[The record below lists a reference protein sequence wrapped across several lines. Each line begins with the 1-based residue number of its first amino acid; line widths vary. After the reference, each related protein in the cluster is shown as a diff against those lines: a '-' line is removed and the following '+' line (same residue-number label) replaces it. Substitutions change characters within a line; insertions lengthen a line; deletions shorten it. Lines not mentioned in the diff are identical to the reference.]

1 MNDPA
6 PIHIHAGGFVANN
19 AAGICQEHGGFQT
32 FVIPGRDPRC
42 PQCLRAEIAAQNAA
56 HAKQT
61 IEDQA
66 SIRARGIGIPSR
78 YAHATLGQ
86 VEEAPRKALTTWSG
100 ALSTRP
106 HSFVITGPVGVGK
119 TYAACA
125 LAMHCQETKHATRYA
140 SQASILRAIR
150 ATWGPRAEKSEESV
164 WRELTAP
171 YVLIV
176 DDVGAARGNE
186 NDALRI
192 SELIDERY
200 NDQKPTVIVTNL
212 VPEKLKAELG
222 DRAYDRICEGG
233 KLVVMSGASRRK
245 AA

>member
-1 MNDPA
+1 ML
-6 PIHIHAGGFVANN
+6 I
-19 AAGICQEHGGFQT
+19 
-32 FVIPGRDPRC
+32 
-42 PQCLRAEIAAQNAA
+42 
-56 HAKQT
+56 
-61 IEDQA
+61 
-66 SIRARGIGIPSR
+66 
-78 YAHATLGQ
+78 
-86 VEEAPRKALTTWSG
+86 
-100 ALSTRP
+100 
-106 HSFVITGPVGVGK
+106 GPVGVGK

-125 LAMHCQETKHATRYA
+125 LAIHCQELKVSTRYT

-150 ATWGPRAEKSEESV
+150 STWSTRSERSEESV
-164 WRELTAP
+164 WRDLTTP

-200 NDQKPTVIVTNL
+200 NEQKPTIIVTNL
-212 VPEKLKAELG
+212 KPEQLKAELG

-233 KLVVMSGASRRK
+233 KLVVMGGESRRRK

>member
-1 MNDPA
+1 MNDPKPLA
-6 PIHIHAGGFVANN
+6 IGGFDADE
-19 AAGICQEHGGFQT
+19 ATGACDKHGYYVT
-32 FVIPGRDPRC
+32 YVRKGRDPSC
-42 PQCLRAEIAAQNAA
+42 PICLQATLAAANAEN
-56 HAKQT
+56 AKQT
-61 IEDQA
+61 VEDQA
-66 SIRARGIGIPSR
+66 AVRARALGIPSR
-78 YAHATLGQ
+78 YAHASLDS
-86 VEEAPRKALTTWSG
+86 VAELARKALEAWAKS
-100 ALSTRP
+100 AESRAR
-106 HSFVITGPVGVGK
+106 SFVLIGPVGVGK

-125 LAMHCQETKHATRYA
+125 LALRCKEANVPTRYA

-150 ATWGPRAEKSEESV
+150 STWSNRSERSEESV

-200 NDQKPTVIVTNL
+200 NEQKPTIIVTNL
-212 VPEKLKAELG
+212 KPEQLKLELG

-233 KLVVMSGASRRK
+233 KLVVMTGESRRR